1 MTFIRKTE
9 DFICEN
15 CGAVVVGNG
24 YTNHCPACLYSKHVD
39 RSPGD
44 RAADC
49 GGLMEPVAVALKREE
64 VILTHRCVRCGHE
77 KANKAAPE
85 DDFDRILEIM
95 RAASTENHMEKRRP
109 EPGRLT
115 IPRNCI

>member
-24 YTNHCPACLYSKHVD
+24 YTNHCPVCLYSKHVD

-44 RAADC
+44 RAAGC
-49 GGLMEPVAVALKREE
+49 GGLMEPVAVALKRGE
-64 VILTHRCVRCGHE
+64 VTQESKTNKSLLFQVSKIRKSCFELRDEIYSGH
-77 KANKAAPE
+77 A
-85 DDFDRILEIM
+85 
-95 RAASTENHMEKRRP
+95 
-109 EPGRLT
+109 
-115 IPRNCI
+115 

>member
-49 GGLMEPVAVALKREE
+49 GGLMEPVAVALKR
-64 VILTHRCVRCGHE
+64 G
-77 KANKAAPE
+77 
-85 DDFDRILEIM
+85 DYGDRK
-95 RAASTENHMEKRRP
+95 SVV
-109 EPGRLT
+109 
-115 IPRNCI
+115 